1 MRRRLDIW
9 AVSGLGDKFWAMK
22 SESHFSIYMGRQAK
36 RLDGHSSYR
45 RGVLRGVTVGIA
57 ISTVKSPS
65 GVLFGEN
72 GFGT

>member
-1 MRRRLDIW
+1 MSE
-9 AVSGLGDKFWAMK
+9 ASK
-22 SESHFSIYMGRQAK
+22 SESDFSIYMEKQAAG
-36 RLDGHSSYR
+36 LDGHSSYR